1 MVSEAWAD
9 GCEALPQNEEKLS
22 QCMINFIGSQGYNT
36 SGLGDVTFYRGSLT
50 AQSVYNTM
58 GNPAITIGNSIH
70 VASSAWSRISSPSGG
85 ATYFE
90 EIVHTRQ
97 YESWGMLGFGAAY
110 AVASAMGKYDT
121 GDAHNNAV
129 EIRAIVLSNQ
139 LLRAYNNLP
148 ASKKCPD

>member
-1 MVSEAWAD
+1 MSPEFRKK
-9 GCEALPQNEEKLS
+9 KLS
-22 QCMINFIGSQGYNT
+22 QCMIGFLGSQGYNT
-36 SGLGDVTFYRGSLT
+36 KGLGDVTFYNGSLT

-70 VASSAWSRISSPSGG
+70 VASSAWGRISSPSGG

-97 YESWGMLGFGAAY
+97 YESWGMVGFGAAY
-110 AVASAMGKYDT
+110 GVASGMGAYNT
-121 GDAHNNAV
+121 GDAHNNPV
-129 EIRAIVLSNQ
+129 ENQAIAMSNQ

-148 ASKKCPD
+148 ASKKCSD

>member
-1 MVSEAWAD
+1 MYLSYE
-9 GCEALPQNEEKLS
+9 PQNEKKLS

-36 SGLGDVTFYRGSLT
+36 NGLGNVTFYRGSLT
-50 AQSVYNTM
+50 AQSVYSTM

-70 VASSAWSRISSPSGG
+70 VASSAWGRISSPSGG

-97 YESWGMLGFGAAY
+97 YESWGMVGFGAAY
-110 AVASAMGKYDT
+110 GVASAMGKYNT
-121 GDAHNNAV
+121 GDAHNNPV
-129 EIRAIVLSNQ
+129 ENQAIAMSNQ

-148 ASKKCPD
+148 ASKKCLD